1 MLHEITIL
9 NANEWQSP
17 EGLLSSRP
25 RFITKYELEFYP
37 RDGGETSVDGESA
50 HITAGLVSFSRPGQ
64 VRFSRFPFLTTFIY
78 FDLPADSEL
87 GELTASI
94 PTFSCPGDVG
104 GLFGKIME
112 YNRSTPVR
120 AEALLIE
127 LLFRLH
133 DNDHVWKRGI
143 PRRGQAELYRAIGF
157 MKSNLDRQITSAE
170 MAAAAGYSVSRF
182 SELFGEF
189 VGMTPLDYFRSLRL
203 GEAKRRLISGKKTSE
218 VACELGFATVSH
230 FCGAFRREFGMT
242 PGEFVRDR
250 NYIDY
255 EN

>member
-1 MLHEITIL
+1 MHEITIMS
-9 NANEWQSP
+9 ADEWQSP
-17 EGLLSSRP
+17 EGRVSSRP

-37 RDGGETSVDGESA
+37 CDGGETCIDGESA
-50 HITAGLVSFSRPGQ
+50 RITAGMVSFSRPGQ
-64 VRFSRFPFLTTFIY
+64 IRFSRFPFLTTYIY
-78 FDLPADSEL
+78 FDFPAESEL

-94 PTFSCPGDVG
+94 PAFSRPCDVG
-104 GLFGKIME
+104 GLFEKIRE
-112 YNRSTPVR
+112 YNHSTPIR

-127 LLFRLH
+127 LLFRLR
-133 DNDHVWKRGI
+133 DDDHVWKRGI

-157 MKSNLDRQITSAE
+157 MKSNLDRQVTSAE

-242 PGEFVRDR
+242 PGEFVRNR

>member
-1 MLHEITIL
+1 MLNEITIL
-9 NANEWQSP
+9 NADEWQSP
-17 EGLLSSRP
+17 ESGVSSRP
-25 RFITKYELEFYP
+25 RFVTKYELEFYP
-37 RDGGETSVDGESA
+37 RDGGETCIDGESSR
-50 HITAGLVSFSRPGQ
+50 ITAGMVSFSRPGQ
-64 VRFSRFPFLTTFIY
+64 VRFSRFPFLTTYIY
-78 FDLPADSEL
+78 FDVPAGSEL
-87 GELTASI
+87 MELIATI
-94 PTFSCPGDVG
+94 PTFSSPDDVG
-104 GLFGKIME
+104 WLFERIMRFHSAAPI
-112 YNRSTPVR
+112 RS
-120 AEALLIE
+120 EALLIE

-133 DNDHVWKRGI
+133 DSDHVWKRGI

-203 GEAKRRLISGKKTSE
+203 GEAKRRLIAGKKTSE

-242 PGEFVRDR
+242 PGEFVRKR

-255 EN
+255 ES